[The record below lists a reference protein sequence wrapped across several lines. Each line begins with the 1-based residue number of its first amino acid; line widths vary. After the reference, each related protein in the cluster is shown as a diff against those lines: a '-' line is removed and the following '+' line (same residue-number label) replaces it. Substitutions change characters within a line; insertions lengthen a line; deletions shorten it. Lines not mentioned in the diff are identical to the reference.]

1 MRYAYKSL
9 IKFLGLK
16 RIGVNKKVNQESLEV
31 IKTDTIIGKH
41 VYGNLY
47 GCDKKMLSNVELLK
61 KLIVEAA
68 EIAKMTLIE
77 VKSWKFGGEKGGV
90 SVIALV
96 VESHIA
102 IHTWPNYEYA
112 AVDVFTCGE
121 KSDPDESFEHICR
134 VLAPKKVVKHFA
146 DRSAIQY

>member
-1 MRYAYKSL
+1 MSRK
-9 IKFLGLK
+9 G
-16 RIGVNKKVNQESLEV
+16 NQESLEV
-31 IKTDTIIGKH
+31 IDTETIIGKH

-47 GCDKKMLSNVELLK
+47 GCDKKLLSNVNLLK
-61 KLIVEAA
+61 RLIIEAT

-102 IHTWPNYEYA
+102 IHTWPHYEYA
-112 AVDVFTCGE
+112 TVDVFTCGE
-121 KSDPDESFEHICR
+121 KSDPDKSFEYICS
-134 VLAPKKVVKHFA
+134 VLAPKKVIKHYA
-146 DRSAIQY
+146 DRSAI

>member
-1 MRYAYKSL
+1 MSR
-9 IKFLGLK
+9 
-16 RIGVNKKVNQESLEV
+16 KVGQESLEV
-31 IKTDTIIGKH
+31 LENRNIIGKH

-47 GCDKKMLSNVELLK
+47 GCDKKILSDVNLLK
-61 KLIVEAA
+61 KLIIEAA
-68 EIAKMTLIE
+68 EIARMTIVE

-112 AVDVFTCGE
+112 TVDVFTCGE
-121 KSDPDESFEHICR
+121 KSDPDKSFEHICR
-134 VLAPKKVVKHFA
+134 ILAPKKIIKHYA
-146 DRSAIQY
+146 DRSGTIIN

>member
-1 MRYAYKSL
+1 MSR
-9 IKFLGLK
+9 
-16 RIGVNKKVNQESLEV
+16 KVNQESLEV
-31 IKTDTIIGKH
+31 IKTETIIGKH

-47 GCDKKMLSNVELLK
+47 GCDKNALSNVDLLK
-61 KLIVEAA
+61 KLIIEAA
-68 EIAKMTLIE
+68 KIAKMTLIE

-112 AVDVFTCGE
+112 TVDVFTCGE
-121 KSDPDESFEHICR
+121 KSDPDKSFEYICGI
-134 VLAPKKVVKHFA
+134 LAPKKAIKHYA
-146 DRSAIQY
+146 DRSAINY